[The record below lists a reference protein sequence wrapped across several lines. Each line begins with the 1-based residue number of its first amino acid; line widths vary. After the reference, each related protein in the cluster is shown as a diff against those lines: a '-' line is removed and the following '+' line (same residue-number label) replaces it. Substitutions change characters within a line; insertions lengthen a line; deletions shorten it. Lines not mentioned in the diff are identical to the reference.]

1 MKSFHLPFFY
11 RRVLI
16 HHSFAKFEIHLSKI
30 AEAVGLMDGNVS
42 NLLKTVESGILEPL
56 KQAGYIES
64 YERVPNGSGIKYII
78 KRPKIAKQNTGR
90 EAGSVKEGGRVGKG
104 TRQGR

>member
-1 MKSFHLPFFY
+1 M
-11 RRVLI
+11 
-16 HHSFAKFEIHLSKI
+16 SKI
-30 AEAVGLMDGNVS
+30 SEAVGLMDGNMT
-42 NLLKTVESGILEPL
+42 NRLKTVESGVLEPL
-56 KQAGYIES
+56 KQAGYLES
-64 YERVPNGSGIKYII
+64 YEKVPKGGGIKYVI

>member
-1 MKSFHLPFFY
+1 M
-11 RRVLI
+11 I
-16 HHSFAKFEIHLSKI
+16 KI
-30 AEAVGLMDGNVS
+30 SEAVGLMDGNVS
-42 NLLKTVESGILEPL
+42 NLSKTVESGILEPL

-64 YERVPNGSGIKYII
+64 YEKVPNGSDIKFQI
-78 KRPKIAKQNTGR
+78 KRTRIDKKDIGR

>member
-1 MKSFHLPFFY
+1 M
-11 RRVLI
+11 LI
-16 HHSFAKFEIHLSKI
+16 HHSYAEFEIHLSKI
-30 AEAVGLMDGNVS
+30 SEAVGLMDGNVS
-42 NLLKTVESGILEPL
+42 NLLKTVESGIFEPL

-64 YERVPNGSGIKYII
+64 YEKAPNGNGIKYVI
-78 KRPKIAKQNTGR
+78 KRTKIDKQKTGR

>member
-1 MKSFHLPFFY
+1 
-11 RRVLI
+11 
-16 HHSFAKFEIHLSKI
+16 
-30 AEAVGLMDGNVS
+30 MDGNVS

-56 KQAGYIES
+56 KQAGYLES
-64 YERVPNGSGIKYII
+64 YDKVPNGKDIKFQI
-78 KRPKIAKQNTGR
+78 KRTKIDKQNTGR